1 MLSGYGEYEEGDSEE
16 YLTYTLEGATAEV
29 KLSWSSSYTSCTSF
43 MNTPKIAQLIAGMEK
58 LSGDL
63 AFCAM
68 TGTQRNPVL
77 FTGTTILLNYGSKRS
92 ILVKLD
98 IDFVKRFSSFYVSTD
113 DVDIN
118 NALNHLHFYLN
129 RDTN

>member
-1 MLSGYGEYEEGDSEE
+1 
-16 YLTYTLEGATAEV
+16 
-29 KLSWSSSYTSCTSF
+29 
-43 MNTPKIAQLIAGMEK
+43 MNTPKIAELIAGMEK
-58 LSGDL
+58 LAGDL
-63 AFCAM
+63 VFCAM

-77 FTGTTILLNYGSKRS
+77 FTGTTIFGVLMNYGSKRS

-98 IDFVKRFSSFYVSTD
+98 NDFVKRFSSFYVSTD

-118 NALNHLHFYLN
+118 DALDHLHCYLN